1 MFIQVLDCIKI
12 LQTKST
18 LPIQRSRM
26 RVRITMPSKD
36 GKRLKETILESAEKV
51 EENEFGQNDWELVC
65 NVFQVLC
72 FHFMAQLRMN
82 ICPSDI
88 LGHAHRS
95 WSVQSLDR
103 AVEQRSQGTRE
114 D

>member
-1 MFIQVLDCIKI
+1 
-12 LQTKST
+12 
-18 LPIQRSRM
+18 
-26 RVRITMPSKD
+26 MPSKD

-51 EENEFGQNDWELVC
+51 EENEFGENDWELVC

-82 ICPSDI
+82 ICTSDI

-114 D
+114 DGDPHSNCYRRYLDFQIYCSYTSG